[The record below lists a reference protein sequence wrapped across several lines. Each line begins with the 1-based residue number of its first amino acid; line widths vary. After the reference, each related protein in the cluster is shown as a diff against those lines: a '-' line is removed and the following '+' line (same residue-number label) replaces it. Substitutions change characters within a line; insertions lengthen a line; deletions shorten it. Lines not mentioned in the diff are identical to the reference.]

1 MSFVVDADILG
12 ILQRAEYLAPI
23 QTLGPLPWVITD
35 EVWYELTD
43 HAAAHGAY
51 PATVDEMRKFL
62 AAVAGAPTVIAPM
75 SPEAESLARL
85 SMPPVKED
93 PGELSVIA
101 YSFHHPEATAV
112 LHDRAAVF
120 RGIEELRGRV
130 ISIHG
135 LLGHLRSD
143 HGLPLADAQRIS
155 DYYCKRHTPTR
166 APLWW

>member
-12 ILQRAEYLAPI
+12 ILQRAEALASI
-23 QTLGPLPWVITD
+23 QALGALPWVITD
-35 EVWYELTD
+35 EVWYEVTD
-43 HAAAHGAY
+43 RAAAHGAY
-51 PATVDEMRKFL
+51 PATVDEMRKFM
-62 AAVAGAPTVIAPM
+62 AAVAGSPTVITPM

-85 SMPPVKED
+85 SAPPVRED

-101 YSFHHPEATAV
+101 YSFHHPDVTAV

-120 RGIEELRGRV
+120 RGIEELCGRV

-135 LLGHLRSD
+135 LLGRLRAN

-166 APLWW
+166 SPLWW